1 MIGGARIRVAELY
14 QKCEN
19 GLQDFLVV
27 SMGNL
32 KYPKKVERARTHAGL
47 PIDRYFKPHQVYLKH
62 I

>member
-32 KYPKKVERARTHAGL
+32 KYPKKVERARTHARL
-47 PIDRYFKPHQVYLKH
+47 PIGHQTFKYYYTY
-62 I
+62 